1 MQILK
6 KWNLE
11 IKLFL
16 GLIFVGVV
24 IRYLFGNKSVLWDF
38 WSVVDTSSA
47 VAMALLAFLAYK
59 DILKG
64 DDEIAIYFVVNG
76 KRKDTKLSLLRKD
89 CTRGEI
95 LGVLG
100 IIQANTENRFK
111 LEKATSLKILD
122 EVQAVQRADKNIF
135 EICLNQEEFDYFD
148 IEEDKR

>member
-1 MQILK
+1 
-6 KWNLE
+6 
-11 IKLFL
+11 
-16 GLIFVGVV
+16 
-24 IRYLFGNKSVLWDF
+24 
-38 WSVVDTSSA
+38 
-47 VAMALLAFLAYK
+47 
-59 DILKG
+59 
-64 DDEIAIYFVVNG
+64 
-76 KRKDTKLSLLRKD
+76 
-89 CTRGEI
+89 